1 MAEYLNKSGLTTVAS
16 FVNEKLKQCPIM
28 PVASSTLVGT
38 IVQYV
43 GLSTENYTK
52 GLFYICEQDND
63 TYFWQKISVND
74 LSLYQ
79 TKNLSAAM
87 TINGESATTV
97 ESALT
102 TLNSQKVDTEQ
113 NKSLMSADEH
123 TKLAGIETGAE
134 VNVQVDW
141 DQTSSVAKDYI
152 KNKPT
157 LGTAAAKD
165 VPVSGDAGTT
175 EVVLGSDSRLT
186 DSRNAADVYSWAK
199 AETKPTYT
207 ASEVGAI
214 AATLK
219 GTANG
224 VAELDNTGKVLSSQL
239 PSYVDD
245 VIEGYL
251 YNGAFYA
258 ESTHETE
265 IPGVSGKIYVD
276 LITNKTYRWSGSL
289 FAEISESLALGET
302 SSTAY
307 RGDLGKTAY
316 DDSQTNKT
324 NIGSLSSLNT
334 TVKTDLVSSINEVNT
349 KTSNKQNYIFRGTH
363 DEWDELSSSEKAQ
376 YDIVAFT
383 DDGETGDIT
392 NAITDGDM
400 RAVTSN
406 AVYDA
411 LNNVGGGIP
420 TGVIMPYGGSIAP
433 NGYLLC
439 DGTAVSRTD
448 YADLFAVI
456 GTSYGSGDD
465 STTFNVPDL
474 RECVP
479 VGAGQSERSSSALA
493 AHDVY
498 TVGEFKDDQLQ
509 NHYHQIKASK
519 SGTGADYVDRGTHG
533 EIYYPTTE
541 NPSGCRSGTV
551 TRGKRLGVNYII
563 KT

>member
-52 GLFYICEQDND
+52 GLFYECRQDND

-141 DQTSSVAKDYI
+141 DQTSSAAKDYI

-165 VPVSGDAGTT
+165 VPASGDAGIA
-175 EVVLGSDSRLT
+175 EVVLGNDSRLT

-219 GTANG
+219 GAANG
-224 VAELDNTGKVLSSQL
+224 VAELDNTGKVPSSQL
-239 PSYVDD
+239 PAYVDD

-251 YNGAFYA
+251 YNGVFYA
-258 ESTHETE
+258 ESTYETE

-276 LITNKTYRWSGSL
+276 LVTNRTYRWSGSL
-289 FAEISESLALGET
+289 FTEISESLALGET

-334 TVKTDLVSSINEVNT
+334 TAKTDLVSAINEVNT
-349 KTSNKQNYIFRGTH
+349 NKQNKTL
-363 DEWDELSSSEKAQ
+363 D
-376 YDIVAFT
+376 
-383 DDGETGDIT
+383 
-392 NAITDGDM
+392 
-400 RAVTSN
+400 TSLTIGGQTKTTVE
-406 AVYDA
+406 AALDA
-411 LNNVGGGIP
+411 LNSTKQDDLTFDSTPTENSTNPVTSGGIY
-420 TGVIMPYGGSIAP
+420 TAINTAIG
-433 NGYLLC
+433 NGIDNLLN
-439 DGTAVSRTD
+439 TQ
-448 YADLFAVI
+448 F
-456 GTSYGSGDD
+456 
-465 STTFNVPDL
+465 
-474 RECVP
+474 
-479 VGAGQSERSSSALA
+479 
-493 AHDVY
+493 
-498 TVGEFKDDQLQ
+498 
-509 NHYHQIKASK
+509 
-519 SGTGADYVDRGTHG
+519 
-533 EIYYPTTE
+533 
-541 NPSGCRSGTV
+541 
-551 TRGKRLGVNYII
+551 
-563 KT
+563 